1 MLVHLIVIIDA
12 TDTVRS
18 HFLKMLCGF
27 GLVLAAVVVESASS
41 GVVGKSSTVVFSSC
55 EVGLVMSV
63 VVFWAMVVV
72 VD

>member
-1 MLVHLIVIIDA
+1 
-12 TDTVRS
+12 
-18 HFLKMLCGF
+18 MLCGL

-55 EVGLVMSV
+55 EVDLVMSV